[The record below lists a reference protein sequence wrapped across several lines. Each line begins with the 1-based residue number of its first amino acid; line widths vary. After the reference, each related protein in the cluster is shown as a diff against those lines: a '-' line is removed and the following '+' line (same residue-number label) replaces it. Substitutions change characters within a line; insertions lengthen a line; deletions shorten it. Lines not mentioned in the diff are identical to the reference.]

1 MLGSFMMFS
10 LWSLNM
16 LLKKYFL
23 IAVVTMLSFEV
34 VEYSFDFDQSSC
46 LLEDINDSGRGTQC
60 MSK

>member
-1 MLGSFMMFS
+1 MFS